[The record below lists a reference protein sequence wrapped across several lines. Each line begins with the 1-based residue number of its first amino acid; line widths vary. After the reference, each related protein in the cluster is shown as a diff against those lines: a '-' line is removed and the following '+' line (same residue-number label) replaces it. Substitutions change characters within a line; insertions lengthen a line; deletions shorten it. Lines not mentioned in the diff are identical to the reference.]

1 YYFQGTEQMK
11 YITVVTLVVRLI
23 FFVCIFIFI
32 KQESDYILFPIL
44 NLLGAVIGIIISF
57 YILRKDGIRFCRLS
71 SKELLY
77 HVKSSYIMG
86 LALGS
91 NTLKSNLNIVLIK
104 SVLSYRE
111 VAIFDLA
118 SKLINIGVTVA
129 DLINQTVFRSEE
141 RRVGKE
147 CRSRWWAKN

>member
-1 YYFQGTEQMK
+1 
-11 YITVVTLVVRLI
+11 
-23 FFVCIFIFI
+23 
-32 KQESDYILFPIL
+32 PIL

-118 SKLINIGVTVA
+118 SKLINIGVTIA
-129 DLINQTVFRSEE
+129 DIVNQTVFPKMAKDKNKVFFRKLVKVILIFSGLFVLGSV
-141 RRVGKE
+141 VGGPFVVHILGNSSMAE
-147 CRSRWWAKN
+147 AYPV